1 MRRCRAAA
9 PRGSPPPPAPVARP
23 IAARFPPGR
32 RGQGSTG
39 REDRGLPLLQ
49 DVAPQVDDAGEQ
61 LEVIHTV
68 RLPPFGWLHMDRAA
82 VPRHVHVA
90 RDRREHDLACEP
102 VHRGRSPSAAAP
114 STTRST
120 AWHLVDH
127 FVELDDSVALEAGEH
142 CPGLGN
148 EPHHLGRRLVGRPA
162 RRWALVGAR
171 AQPGDYEQPSDLSLS
186 ASACRWSRHARSFS
200 RSLATTSAGAR
211 ATKFWLVSFAASPVS
226 CWSSRLRS
234 LERRRHSCCTSI
246 SPSSAT
252 NTSLPS
258 ASTAC
263 APTLLCVP
271 SKVSSDS

>member
-1 MRRCRAAA
+1 MSLKWKSPAESATVTYA
-9 PRGSPPPPAPVARP
+9 TVSGSG
-23 IAARFPPGR
+23 AARI
-32 RGQGSTG
+32 T
-39 REDRGLPLLQ
+39 
-49 DVAPQVDDAGEQ
+49 APA
-61 LEVIHTV
+61 
-68 RLPPFGWLHMDRAA
+68 
-82 VPRHVHVA
+82 
-90 RDRREHDLACEP
+90 
-102 VHRGRSPSAAAP
+102 SAP

-226 CWSSRLRS
+226 
-234 LERRRHSCCTSI
+234 
-246 SPSSAT
+246 
-252 NTSLPS
+252 
-258 ASTAC
+258 
-263 APTLLCVP
+263 
-271 SKVSSDS
+271 